1 LQIPLAPWV
10 LFFTVFSITW
20 HFISQRIY
28 CIISMEFIRISLQHF
43 MISIK
48 SIVTLVF
55 TMKII
60 LLGIQNDSKN
70 FIQTFTGQSTYFY
83 LFVVWLITI
92 IVVVISRLGFFLFI
106 SGCPGTSSI
115 IQVDLK
121 LRDLS
126 AFAS

>member
-1 LQIPLAPWV
+1 
-10 LFFTVFSITW
+10 
-20 HFISQRIY
+20 
-28 CIISMEFIRISLQHF
+28 